1 MSEGPESVSDHP
13 GVAASRTHRARNC
26 RNARG
31 LIGVP
36 RSQNGGWRCVT
47 NATYNVME
55 TAAVLSKGLYRIWD
69 EMRKADDEQLARLVS
84 HMREHLDHEQ
94 IVRRTAT

>member
-1 MSEGPESVSDHP
+1 M
-13 GVAASRTHRARNC
+13 
-26 RNARG
+26 
-31 LIGVP
+31 
-36 RSQNGGWRCVT
+36 T